1 MSHFSLKDN
10 VTGNDTSPGMTCTH
24 ARSFLGERRRLE
36 ESAVFPVA
44 LTLYE
49 DAHIPAAEVDVVG
62 HLAPVNARVVPLE
75 RPQEDQGAVHHL
87 HPLGHFA
94 VQPERRKDT
103 QRA

>member
-1 MSHFSLKDN
+1 MIPP
-10 VTGNDTSPGMTCTH
+10 PGMTCAH
-24 ARSFLGERRRLE
+24 ARMHAASWGRRRLE

-49 DAHIPAAEVDVVG
+49 DAHVPAAEVDVVR

-75 RPQEDQGAVHHL
+75 GSQEDQGAVHHL

-94 VQPERRKDT
+94 VQSEKCKDT
-103 QRA
+103 QTA